1 MESWSVAV
9 MMLLPVVCHAALAS
23 KNEAQPY
30 GVRPSPP
37 EIAWQLLNKSHIHT
51 HTHTHTPHTVD

>member
-1 MESWSVAV
+1 MESWTGAV

-30 GVRPSPP
+30 GVLPIPP
-37 EIAWQLLNKSHIHT
+37 K
-51 HTHTHTPHTVD
+51 